1 VTTYMPEQMRRP
13 TTHSTDRSKSGGWLP
28 GISVFRRDGKRILR
42 VSDATFEPGDDFC
55 ALWHIL
61 DLLPGGAGDWAP
73 KFSYS

>member
-1 VTTYMPEQMRRP
+1 
-13 TTHSTDRSKSGGWLP
+13 LP